1 MDSSSRLRHSP
12 LYPQILLHIPTF
24 HRSSKRFPSP
34 ITVKT
39 EKPPKQRSPSSG
51 SRRTCRDM
59 ACLFTKGNDFK
70 GEEGFVKEAFY
81 RMKEYHCINA
91 LCRVGNF
98 KKARFLLDQMQ
109 VFAPDVVTYNCL
121 IDGCCKT
128 NRIGRALELFEDMKK
143 RECVPNQVTYNSF
156 VKYYSVTNEIERG
169 VEMMG
174 HGVPG
179 SSTNT
184 PLIHALVETRRVAE
198 ARGDG
203 GGREAATTLSQIE
216 QPLVTETVSKKQ
228 ALKLLEAELKP
239 LKKSIIKHDL
249 LKNLV
254 TCIFVELTALVVLAL
269 TSREGQRSW
278 RQFLDSKCCMLI
290 LDVDCHDLTRFSLLE
305 HYQQNLVHQKNAK
318 VQQREANTQQAQQ
331 SLFNNI
337 LTIMTDILKE
347 EASSSL
353 VGVILQ
359 NLVKEGKIP
368 RVRKP
373 YVAHFINASKAED
386 FFHKFD
392 QMDDTSIFDALT
404 LLLDELTFTKAQ
416 TITEKFLERIG
427 ANHQLFDFLRILST
441 KCAPT
446 IFSSEHVRYLLEQLS
461 SSTSADTQ
469 LKASFIKLLLVIL
482 NMFPSY
488 LRGLGKKKQFSELLE
503 DNDSFADEVTEA
515 LSKAAPYISANFSD
529 YSTVLEKMCLEGTRS
544 QAKHAVSAI
553 ASLARHLKN
562 LSFPSYARVSTLAY
576 VTYPKV
582 ALVELAWVYG
592 HLYLCSESW
601 ISLVEFM
608 VHLIVFLVIC
618 LCILQK
624 IRMCFFVFHPSVIH
638 AEICKMINA
647 TREAGGVDQR
657 EVDHSLIVQINM
669 IVFLIHVL
677 AHDPDFPS
685 EDCMDEHVYARFC
698 G

>member
-1 MDSSSRLRHSP
+1 
-12 LYPQILLHIPTF
+12 
-24 HRSSKRFPSP
+24 
-34 ITVKT
+34 
-39 EKPPKQRSPSSG
+39 
-51 SRRTCRDM
+51 
-59 ACLFTKGNDFK
+59 
-70 GEEGFVKEAFY
+70 
-81 RMKEYHCINA
+81 
-91 LCRVGNF
+91 
-98 KKARFLLDQMQ
+98 
-109 VFAPDVVTYNCL
+109 
-121 IDGCCKT
+121 
-128 NRIGRALELFEDMKK
+128 
-143 RECVPNQVTYNSF
+143 
-156 VKYYSVTNEIERG
+156 
-169 VEMMG
+169 
-174 HGVPG
+174 
-179 SSTNT
+179 
-184 PLIHALVETRRVAE
+184 
-198 ARGDG
+198 
-203 GGREAATTLSQIE
+203 
-216 QPLVTETVSKKQ
+216 
-228 ALKLLEAELKP
+228 
-239 LKKSIIKHDL
+239 
-249 LKNLV
+249 
-254 TCIFVELTALVVLAL
+254 
-269 TSREGQRSW
+269 
-278 RQFLDSKCCMLI
+278 
-290 LDVDCHDLTRFSLLE
+290 
-305 HYQQNLVHQKNAK
+305 
-318 VQQREANTQQAQQ
+318 
-331 SLFNNI
+331 
-337 LTIMTDILKE
+337 
-347 EASSSL
+347 
-353 VGVILQ
+353 
-359 NLVKEGKIP
+359 
-368 RVRKP
+368 
-373 YVAHFINASKAED
+373 
-386 FFHKFD
+386 
-392 QMDDTSIFDALT
+392 MDDTSIFDALT

-562 LSFPSYARVSTLAY
+562 LSFPSYARL
-576 VTYPKV
+576 
-582 ALVELAWVYG
+582 
-592 HLYLCSESW
+592 
-601 ISLVEFM
+601 F
-608 VHLIVFLVIC
+608 FLQRLQCFYYHDFSHQITQK
-618 LCILQK
+618 LLMENMIPSQK

-698 G
+698 GPMLSVLLSNKETVLIYLTGN

>member
-1 MDSSSRLRHSP
+1 
-12 LYPQILLHIPTF
+12 
-24 HRSSKRFPSP
+24 
-34 ITVKT
+34 
-39 EKPPKQRSPSSG
+39 
-51 SRRTCRDM
+51 M

-70 GEEGFVKEAFY
+70 GLWESLDGGRSVVTMASITCLMKCLGEEGFVKEAFY
-81 RMKEYHCINA
+81 RMKEYHCKPDDVYAYNTIINA

-109 VFAPDVVTYNCL
+109 LPITVDMGCRKAIRRRMWEANRMFREMLFRVFAPDVVTYNCL

-143 RECVPNQVTYNSF
+143 RECVPN
-156 VKYYSVTNEIERG
+156 SVTNEIERG
-169 VEMMG
+169 VEMMRMMG

-184 PLIHALVETRRVAE
+184 PLIHALLETRRVAE

-203 GGREAATTLSQIE
+203 GGRSSHPNKGSLVKSLREAATTLSQIE

-254 TCIFVELTALVVLAL
+254 TCIFVELTAY
-269 TSREGQRSW
+269 
-278 RQFLDSKCCMLI
+278 F
-290 LDVDCHDLTRFSLLE
+290 
-305 HYQQNLVHQKNAK
+305 
-318 VQQREANTQQAQQ
+318 VQLSAC
-331 SLFNNI
+331 FP
-337 LTIMTDILKE
+337 D
-347 EASSSL
+347 
-353 VGVILQ
+353 
-359 NLVKEGKIP
+359 
-368 RVRKP
+368 
-373 YVAHFINASKAED
+373 ASKAED

-404 LLLDELTFTKAQ
+404 LLLDELTFTKA
-416 TITEKFLERIG
+416 
-427 ANHQLFDFLRILST
+427 
-441 KCAPT
+441 PT
-446 IFSSEHVRYLLEQLS
+446 IRLS

-469 LKASFIKLLLVIL
+469 LKASFIKLLL
-482 NMFPSY
+482 
-488 LRGLGKKKQFSELLE
+488 FSELLE

-562 LSFPSYARVSTLAY
+562 LSFPSYAR
-576 VTYPKV
+576 
-582 ALVELAWVYG
+582 
-592 HLYLCSESW
+592 
-601 ISLVEFM
+601 
-608 VHLIVFLVIC
+608 
-618 LCILQK
+618 
-624 IRMCFFVFHPSVIH
+624 
-638 AEICKMINA
+638 NA

-657 EVDHSLIVQINM
+657 DVDHSLIVQINM

-698 G
+698 GPMLSLLLSNKETVLILFSILRAIKRAADACKTPLSLTW